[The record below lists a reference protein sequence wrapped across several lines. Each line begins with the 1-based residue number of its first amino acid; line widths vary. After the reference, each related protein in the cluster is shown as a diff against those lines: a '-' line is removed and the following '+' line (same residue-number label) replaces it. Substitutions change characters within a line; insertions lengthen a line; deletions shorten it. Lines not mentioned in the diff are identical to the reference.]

1 MQPHRTAP
9 GSPSGK
15 ISPTQGHIQ
24 GKGDAQES
32 HLDIS
37 LDWLTQVFIFSH
49 FPKTA
54 PLGNAGLAGVKSKR
68 AFIKP
73 AEQAAALPSESAV
86 PLASPLIQQVTDLLW
101 SSAALPPRWDYYKC

>member
-9 GSPSGK
+9 ASPSGK

-24 GKGDAQES
+24 GEGDAQES

-49 FPKTA
+49 FPETA
-54 PLGNAGLAGVKSKR
+54 PLGNAGLAGVESKKGLHKASR
-68 AFIKP
+68 AGSGSALRIRSP
-73 AEQAAALPSESAV
+73 AGFTPNQLC
-86 PLASPLIQQVTDLLW
+86 DLW
-101 SSAALPPRWDYYKC
+101 SLAALPPRWDYYKR